1 MGDSFEQNSQP
12 QAGLEPAKQAAPF
25 PVIGL
30 GASAGG
36 LPALK
41 DFFTH
46 MPAESGM
53 AFVVIM
59 HLSPK
64 HESHVAALL
73 QATTGMPV
81 TQVTEAVNVEPNH
94 VYVIPP
100 TKNLEMNDGHINLIE
115 QERLHGGQQVAIDLF
130 FRTLGDTHQ
139 QNAVGIVLSGMGSDG
154 TNGLK
159 RIKEQNGLTFAQDPK
174 DAEHDSMPR
183 HAINTGLIDFVLPV
197 AEMPGK
203 LIDLWCNA
211 SRIKLPPETEP
222 PPVVSQE
229 DAEETALRDILMLL
243 RSHTGHDFT
252 HYKRATVLRRIERR
266 LQVNQLQDI
275 TAYRDFIRG
284 HPMEAQALLKDLL
297 ISVTNFFRDR
307 AAFDG
312 FEREV
317 VPVLFHEKTMG
328 DMVRV
333 WVAGCATGEEA
344 YSVTMLLLEYA
355 EQLASPPVIQIFATD
370 IDEAA
375 IRTAREGS
383 YTETIEADVSVERL
397 RRFFTKE
404 VGGYRVK

>member
-1 MGDSFEQNSQP
+1 MGDNFEQNYQP
-12 QAGLEPAKQAAPF
+12 QAETEPSKQAAPF

-36 LPALK
+36 LQALK

-64 HESHVAALL
+64 HESHAATLL
-73 QATTGMPV
+73 QATTEMPV
-81 TQVTEAVNVEPNH
+81 TQVTEAVKVEPNH

-100 TKNLEMNDGHINLIE
+100 TKNLEMSDGHITLTE
-115 QERLHGGQQVAIDLF
+115 PEPLHRGKQVAIDLF
-130 FRTLGDTHQ
+130 FRTLGETHN

-159 RIKEQNGLTFAQDPK
+159 RIKEYNGLAFAQDPK

-183 HAINTGLIDFVLPV
+183 HAINSGLVDFVLPV
-197 AEMPGK
+197 ALMPEK
-203 LIDLWCNA
+203 LIEIWRNA

-229 DAEETALRDILMLL
+229 DADEAALRDVFRLL

-252 HYKRATVLRRIERR
+252 HYKRATMLRRIERR
-266 LQVNQLQDI
+266 LQVNGLPDL
-275 TAYRDFIRG
+275 TLYRDFMRE

-297 ISVTNFFRDR
+297 ISVTSFFRDR
-307 AAFDG
+307 AAFDEL
-312 FEREV
+312 EREV
-317 VPVLFHEKTMG
+317 LPLLFHEKTKG
-328 DMVRV
+328 DQVRV

-344 YSVTMLLLEYA
+344 YSVAMLLLEYA
-355 EQLASPPVIQIFATD
+355 ERLASPPAIQIFAT
-370 IDEAA
+370 
-375 IRTAREGS
+375 
-383 YTETIEADVSVERL
+383 
-397 RRFFTKE
+397 
-404 VGGYRVK
+404 